1 MFFWIIKILA
11 YIPFWILFPTIIK
24 NKKNLPSGKCVLVSN
39 HRSNID
45 PLLLVNMIWREQH
58 CLAKKEL
65 FKNWLLKAFLKGMKA
80 IPVDRK
86 NVEISTVKTCLKVLK
101 NNKILTIFPEGT
113 RNKTNNPLGE
123 IKSGACVFATKS
135 NAPIVPIWIKKKPKL
150 FCFNTIIVGKPFYVE
165 KEQLNQGDEIIKNNL
180 LELMNKSNLKK

>member
-123 IKSGACVFATKS
+123 IKSEQSFWEQNTKQQFYQYC
-135 NAPIVPIWIKKKPKL
+135 IKKNPNFFSL
-150 FCFNTIIVGKPFYVE
+150 IN
-165 KEQLNQGDEIIKNNL
+165 
-180 LELMNKSNLKK
+180 